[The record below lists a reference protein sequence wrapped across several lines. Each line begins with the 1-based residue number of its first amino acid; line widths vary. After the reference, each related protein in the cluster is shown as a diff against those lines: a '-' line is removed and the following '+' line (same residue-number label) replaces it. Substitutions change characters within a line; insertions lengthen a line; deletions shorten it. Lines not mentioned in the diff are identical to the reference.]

1 MENAKNAVEFI
12 GGLIVIIGALAAV
25 MRYITATPLDRLMMD
40 GIDKTGVK
48 ISPFFLWWLITVII
62 NLAIEVIIFA
72 LSDAGSGLV
81 FQVIGD
87 NLLAFISAV
96 IIMIP
101 IIFECI
107 IFIRDKARY
116 NKKNANNNQRNK
128 KRICLVLNR
137 IYFILIFVFASP
149 YITYYLA
156 KTQAGSV
163 KALAPLAF
171 VSIFE
176 TVNIFITCK
185 NIFPDDPKCEN
196 IFINCCEKDFCSN
209 NNSDNSD
216 LEEKKWYRCLE
227 IKDGYVFCTETREE
241 DETQIVRVISLERL
255 QERGI
260 SFETGDKL
268 LGTPNVS
275 ECSKKNDAQQKDTHT
290 VKVTVEVTV

>member
-1 MENAKNAVEFI
+1 MA
-12 GGLIVIIGALAAV
+12 
-25 MRYITATPLDRLMMD
+25 
-40 GIDKTGVK
+40 
-48 ISPFFLWWLITVII
+48 
-62 NLAIEVIIFA
+62 
-72 LSDAGSGLV
+72 DAGFGLV
-81 FQVIGD
+81 FQEVIG
-87 NLLAFISAV
+87 NLLAFISAA

-101 IIFECI
+101 IIFKCI
-107 IFIRDKARY
+107 VFIRGKARY
-116 NKKNANNNQRNK
+116 NKKNV
-128 KRICLVLNR
+128 CLVLNR
-137 IYFILIFVFASP
+137 IYFILIFVFVSP

-176 TVNIFITCK
+176 TVNIFVTCK
-185 NIFPDDPKCEN
+185 NIFRDDPKCEN
-196 IFINCCEKDFCSN
+196 IFINCSEKDFCSN

-216 LEEKKWYRCLE
+216 LDEKKWYRCLE
-227 IKDGYVFCTETREE
+227 IKDGYVFCTETLKE
-241 DETQIVRVISLERL
+241 DEAKIVRLISLERL

-260 SFETGDKL
+260 SFETGDEL